1 MVFDARQRQLA
12 LRSQLLQARSAA
24 LREGLARDVQVLRPP
39 LAAADQVLAGV
50 RWLRAHPQW
59 VGVGVA
65 VLVVWR
71 PRRAW
76 RVGIRLWAGWRL
88 WQRALRW
95 QGLSVGL
102 WKGLRAGR

>member
-1 MVFDARQRQLA
+1 MLFGARHQA
-12 LRSQLLQARSAA
+12 LDHRCTELQARSAG
-24 LREGLARDVQVLRPP
+24 LRLAVAQDAQVLQAP
-39 LAAADQVLAGV
+39 LALADQVRQGW

-76 RVGIRLWAGWRL
+76 RLGLRLWSAWRL
-88 WQRALRW
+88 WGRLRQLPALAA
-95 QGLSVGL
+95 LL
-102 WKGLRAGR
+102 PGRPG